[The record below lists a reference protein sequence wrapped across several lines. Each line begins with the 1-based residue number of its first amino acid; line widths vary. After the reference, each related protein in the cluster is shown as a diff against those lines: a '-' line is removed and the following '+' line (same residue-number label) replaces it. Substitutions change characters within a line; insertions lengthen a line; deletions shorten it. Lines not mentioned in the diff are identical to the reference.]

1 MELPLGVVFAE
12 QLQFPSFMCW
22 SASEYLRYPV
32 RVKFL
37 APLRPLDGR
46 NKHLNMADDFVEK
59 LPDQWRTR

>member
-46 NKHLNMADDFVEK
+46 NKHLNMAATSSK
-59 LPDQWRTR
+59 N